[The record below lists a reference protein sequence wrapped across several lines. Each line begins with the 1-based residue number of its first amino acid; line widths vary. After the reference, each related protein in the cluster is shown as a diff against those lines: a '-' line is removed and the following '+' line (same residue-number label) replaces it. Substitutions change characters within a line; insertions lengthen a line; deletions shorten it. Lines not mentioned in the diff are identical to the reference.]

1 MKCFNCSRVD
11 GLQCCSPFFFP
22 PWCLNAA
29 RCGVLR
35 RAIFAPPWCF
45 PVAHFVTYT
54 YYSIL
59 HILEFLQPLPL
70 LAARYRL
77 YSRLQRLGNCKQMQ
91 IIPIINIYNYIQT
104 LKTNVSDNFLI
115 EKFGYIKCM

>member
-22 PWCLNAA
+22 PLVPQCCQVWS
-29 RCGVLR
+29 V
-35 RAIFAPPWCF
+35 APCHICAPWCF

-91 IIPIINIYNYIQT
+91 IIPIINTYNYIQT
-104 LKTNVSDNFLI
+104 LKTNVSDNF
-115 EKFGYIKCM
+115 